1 MIRAAFHKHC
11 DDWLKP
17 VAVVER
23 SRSRRRRRRRSRRRR
38 RRRSSSSKEEER
50 GCMAALQRVTTPS

>member
-23 SRSRRRRRRRSRRRR
+23 SRSRRRRSSRRSRSRRR

-50 GCMAALQRVTTPS
+50 GAWRHSNE